1 VSKIT
6 RRLFLEKAIA
16 GASVLASQPLW
27 AETRRILTATD
38 RVRLGQTGI
47 EVSKI
52 AMGTGFKGWERASNQ
67 TRLGHEGFTR
77 LMLHGFENGLNFF
90 DMADLYG
97 SHPFMKPVL
106 KETSRDKVVLLS
118 KVWFAEAPGLEAT
131 DRAIPSFDRFRRE
144 LGTEMIDIVLIHC
157 VSDSRWP
164 SQLARMRDE
173 LDLLKQKGD
182 IRATG
187 CSCHD
192 LGALQVAARDPW
204 VDVIF
209 ARINNTGARMDHKD
223 PNAVAAVLRE
233 ARSNGKAVVGMKI
246 YGAGDL
252 TEKEQRDQSLRYVW
266 GNGLVDAMTIGFEN
280 KAQVGDTINHLNDV
294 LKVRAT

>member
-1 VSKIT
+1 
-6 RRLFLEKAIA
+6 
-16 GASVLASQPLW
+16 
-27 AETRRILTATD
+27 
-38 RVRLGQTGI
+38 
-47 EVSKI
+47 
-52 AMGTGFKGWERASNQ
+52 
-67 TRLGHEGFTR
+67 
-77 LMLHGFENGLNFF
+77 MLHGYENGLNFY

-106 KETSRDKVVLLS
+106 QETSRDKVVLLS
-118 KVWFAEAPGLEAT
+118 KVWFSEAPNMEAT

-157 VSDSRWP
+157 VSNSSWP

-173 LDLLKQKGD
+173 LESLKEKGD

-192 LGALQVAARDPW
+192 FGALQVAARDPW

-209 ARINNTGARMDHKD
+209 ARINNTGAHMDHKD

-233 ARSNGKAVVGMKI
+233 ARANGKAVVGMKI
-246 YGAGDL
+246 FGAGDL
-252 TEKEQRDQSLRYVW
+252 TDRAQREASLRYVW
-266 GNGLVDAMTIGFEN
+266 GNELVDAMTIGFEKQEQVDDSIAHVN
-280 KAQVGDTINHLNDV
+280 QVIKAV
-294 LKVRAT
+294 A